1 MRPTFREGK
10 IGFLYIVSRFH
21 IFGELKNPLLKRN
34 KTISIIGPKPKII
47 RIIFALIGLVSSLLG
62 FGTSDNILK

>member
-1 MRPTFREGK
+1 M
-10 IGFLYIVSRFH
+10 
-21 IFGELKNPLLKRN
+21 FGELKNPLLKRN
-34 KTISIIGPKPKII
+34 KIISIIGPKPKII